1 MGEYYGMI
9 TDIEK
14 RIILSLVA
22 IEKVTTFKLHKMFKE
37 LGSIEKVL
45 ELSVQELEKSCLG
58 CTIILL

>member
-37 LGSIEKVL
+37 LGSIEKVFR
-45 ELSVQELEKSCLG
+45 
-58 CTIILL
+58 TICSRIGEVFW